1 MSDKEKVIKGL
12 REIYDE
18 AYDRWV
24 HRPYIEDKLITLI
37 RDDIPDAIALLR
49 EQEPVEPAKVQIGN
63 RTDCFCRNCT
73 TKVGMLFSNEDAWRF
88 HYKFCPYCGCEVK
101 WDA

>member
-1 MSDKEKVIKGL
+1 MSDKEKAIDGL

-37 RDDIPDAIALLR
+37 RDGIPDAIALLR
-49 EQEPVEPAKVQIGN
+49 EPEPVEPAKVQMGN
-63 RTDCFCRNCT
+63 RTDWFCRNCT

-88 HYKFCPYCGCEVK
+88 HHNFCPYCGNAVK
-101 WDA
+101 WE